1 MKTLTG
7 MGGLGN
13 AQELAELLRQMGRGP
28 DSMLAHI
35 TPEEAQMLLESGGSG
50 TINPMTG
57 LPEFVPS
64 ADNDYRAQILAS
76 EPPDYSGG
84 QPYYGTTQTGFNQA
98 LEAADE
104 FYPNQM
110 TQRQQYDLPQVVYAA
125 DPEGDKLLGGFDY
138 TGGQNLQRF
147 QRDFGPQYTPGGKF
161 VGMTRLPTE
170 SPAETLRLQEYAQ
183 SLRTPQ
189 EVQPSV
195 LDRLMGGL
203 QSAETG
209 YQDFTQNYP
218 MLSRLLTTGVSSL
231 PAVLAARSSR
241 REGRAAADE
250 LRALGAPLREQAEA
264 LRQQALTG
272 GLTPQQ
278 ARQEEA
284 RRASMR
290 QAAST
295 RGATSGTQQAMI
307 ENTLARER
315 AGLSETNL
323 NNAIKQLNLANAYD
337 EAAIRAKLQSDVQT
351 ANVLANILGNLAQAT
366 AGTSIP
372 NQGQQNNQNRQTSQ
386 LTSSMPAEAVTRR
399 AEVK

>member
-50 TINPMTG
+50 RMNPMTG
-57 LPEFVPS
+57 LPEF
-64 ADNDYRAQILAS
+64 Q
-76 EPPDYSGG
+76 PDYN
-84 QPYYGTTQTGFNQA
+84 YDV
-98 LEAADE
+98 EAQE
-104 FYPNQM
+104 
-110 TQRQQYDLPQVVYAA
+110 
-125 DPEGDKLLGGFDY
+125 GGFYGDPY
-138 TGGQNLQRF
+138 DIGFGTGEFAPPVQPADIQGMAPEQFERFTSQQPMFTGEGSLAPPNFQPFDSGQQRF
-147 QRDFGPQYTPGGKF
+147 ADSFQPFQTQ
-161 VGMTRLPTE
+161 
-170 SPAETLRLQEYAQ
+170 SPAETMRLQEYAQ
-183 SLRTPQ
+183 GLRTPQ
-189 EVQPSV
+189 EVQPSI
-195 LDRLMGGL
+195 LDRLKGGL

-250 LRALGAPLREQAEA
+250 LRALGRPLREQAEA

-337 EAAIRAKLQSDVQT
+337 EAAIRARLQSDTQT

>member
-50 TINPMTG
+50 TMNPMTG

-98 LEAADE
+98 VEAAE
-104 FYPNQM
+104 QFFPGQM
-110 TQRQQYDLPQVVYAA
+110 TQRQQYDLPQVS
-125 DPEGDKLLGGFDY
+125 GDNLLGGFEY
-138 TGGQNLQRF
+138 TGGQNQSRF
-147 QRDFGPQYTPGGKF
+147 PENFSPEYTPGGKF
-161 VGMTRLPTE
+161 VGMTRLPTDY
-170 SPAETLRLQEYAQ
+170 PAETMRLQEYAQ
-183 SLRTPQ
+183 GLRTPQ
-189 EVQPSV
+189 EVQPSI
-195 LDRLMGGL
+195 LDRLRGGL

-323 NNAIKQLNLANAYD
+323 NNAIK
-337 EAAIRAKLQSDVQT
+337 T
-351 ANVLANILGNLAQAT
+351 A
-366 AGTSIP
+366 
-372 NQGQQNNQNRQTSQ
+372 
-386 LTSSMPAEAVTRR
+386 
-399 AEVK
+399 

>member
-35 TPEEAQMLLESGGSG
+35 TPEEAQMLLEAGGSG
-50 TINPMTG
+50 TMNPMTG
-57 LPEFVPS
+57 LPEF
-64 ADNDYRAQILAS
+64 Q
-76 EPPDYSGG
+76 PDYNYDVEAQEGG
-84 QPYYGTTQTGFNQA
+84 FYGEMPNFNYDVEAQPGGFYGEMSQQPQFNYDVEAQPGGFYGTNVTNLTDIGFGPGQFQPAMPQTQGLELSPTRGVRGMTPDQFERFTADDQA
-98 LEAADE
+98 QPAGIGDRLRGLEAKYGE
-104 FYPNQM
+104 
-110 TQRQQYDLPQVVYAA
+110 
-125 DPEGDKLLGGFDY
+125 
-138 TGGQNLQRF
+138 
-147 QRDFGPQYTPGGKF
+147 
-161 VGMTRLPTE
+161 
-170 SPAETLRLQEYAQ
+170 
-183 SLRTPQ
+183 
-189 EVQPSV
+189 
-195 LDRLMGGL
+195 
-203 QSAETG
+203 
-209 YQDFTQNYP
+209 FTQNYP
-218 MLSRLLTTGVSSL
+218 MLSRLLTTGAASL
-231 PAVLAARSSR
+231 PSLLAARSAR
-241 REGRAAADE
+241 REGRSAANE

-323 NNAIKQLNLANAYD
+323 NNAIKQLNLAIAYD

-366 AGTSIP
+366 AGASIP

>member
-1 MKTLTG
+1 V
-7 MGGLGN
+7 N
-13 AQELAELLRQMGRGP
+13 
-28 DSMLAHI
+28 
-35 TPEEAQMLLESGGSG
+35 
-50 TINPMTG
+50 
-57 LPEFVPS
+57 
-64 ADNDYRAQILAS
+64 
-76 EPPDYSGG
+76 
-84 QPYYGTTQTGFNQA
+84 
-98 LEAADE
+98 
-104 FYPNQM
+104 
-110 TQRQQYDLPQVVYAA
+110 
-125 DPEGDKLLGGFDY
+125 KLK
-138 TGGQNLQRF
+138 N
-147 QRDFGPQYTPGGKF
+147 
-161 VGMTRLPTE
+161 
-170 SPAETLRLQEYAQ
+170 
-183 SLRTPQ
+183 
-189 EVQPSV
+189 
-195 LDRLMGGL
+195 
-203 QSAETG
+203 
-209 YQDFTQNYP
+209 
-218 MLSRLLTTGVSSL
+218 
-231 PAVLAARSSR
+231 
-241 REGRAAADE
+241 
-250 LRALGAPLREQAEA
+250 

-295 RGATSGTQQAMI
+295 RGATTGTQQAMI

>member
-28 DSMLAHI
+28 DTMLAHI

-50 TINPMTG
+50 TMNPMTG
-57 LPEFVPS
+57 LPEF
-64 ADNDYRAQILAS
+64 Q
-76 EPPDYSGG
+76 PDYN
-84 QPYYGTTQTGFNQA
+84 YDV
-98 LEAADE
+98 EAQE
-104 FYPNQM
+104 
-110 TQRQQYDLPQVVYAA
+110 
-125 DPEGDKLLGGFDY
+125 GGFYGEIPNYDVEA
-138 TGGQNLQRF
+138 Q
-147 QRDFGPQYTPGGKF
+147 PGGFYGEMQQAPVPLQPEF
-161 VGMTRLPTE
+161 VSQPEIPMITAPAVDRYGMQPQFE
-170 SPAETLRLQEYAQ
+170 SPAETMRLQEYAQ
-183 SLRTPQ
+183 GLRTPQ
-189 EVQPSV
+189 EVQPSI
-195 LDRLMGGL
+195 LDRLKGGL

-209 YQDFTQNYP
+209 YQEFTQNYP

-231 PAVLAARSSR
+231 PAVLAARSAR
-241 REGRAAADE
+241 REGRSAANE
-250 LRALGAPLREQAEA
+250 LRALGRPLREQAEA
-264 LRQQALTG
+264 LRQQALSG

-295 RGATSGTQQAMI
+295 RGATTGTQQAMI

-337 EAAIRAKLQSDVQT
+337 EAAIRAKLQSDTQT

>member
-1 MKTLTG
+1 MRTLTG

-50 TINPMTG
+50 TMNPMTG

-64 ADNDYRAQILAS
+64 ADADYRAQIFTT
-76 EPPDYSGG
+76 EPPDY
-84 QPYYGTTQTGFNQA
+84 YGTSQTGFNQA
-98 LEAADE
+98 LEAAE
-104 FYPNQM
+104 QIPFEAM
-110 TQRQQYDLPQVVYAA
+110 TPRQQYDMPQ
-125 DPEGDKLLGGFDY
+125 ELGNNLLGGFEY
-138 TGGQNLQRF
+138 TGGQGLKQF
-147 QRDFGPQYTPGGKF
+147 QTDYGPQFTPGGEF

-170 SPAETLRLQEYAQ
+170 FPAETLRLQEYAQ

-195 LDRLMGGL
+195 LDRLRGGL

-250 LRALGAPLREQAEA
+250 LRALGAPLRQEAEN
-264 LRQQALTG
+264 LRRQALTG

-337 EAAIRAKLQSDVQT
+337 EAAIRAKLQSDTQT

>member
-50 TINPMTG
+50 RMNPMTG
-57 LPEFVPS
+57 LPEFQPEYNYDVEAQEGGFYGRESLPDNLEVNYGDIP
-64 ADNDYRAQILAS
+64 ADS
-76 EPPDYSGG
+76 
-84 QPYYGTTQTGFNQA
+84 FNQPLYPPPNPFSTPA
-98 LEAADE
+98 SVTREMTAPPVFDIGFGPGQFQPAIPQTRGLELSPVRGMAPEQFERFTADDQAQPAGIGDRLRGLEAKYGE
-104 FYPNQM
+104 F
-110 TQRQQYDLPQVVYAA
+110 
-125 DPEGDKLLGGFDY
+125 
-138 TGGQNLQRF
+138 
-147 QRDFGPQYTPGGKF
+147 
-161 VGMTRLPTE
+161 
-170 SPAETLRLQEYAQ
+170 SQ
-183 SLRTPQ
+183 S
-189 EVQPSV
+189 
-195 LDRLMGGL
+195 
-203 QSAETG
+203 
-209 YQDFTQNYP
+209 YP
-218 MLSRLLTTGVSSL
+218 MLSRLLTTGASSL
-231 PAVLAARSSR
+231 PAILAARSSR

-250 LRALGAPLREQAEA
+250 LRALGQPLREQGEA

-315 AGLSETNL
+315 AGLAEVNL

-337 EAAIRAKLQSDVQT
+337 EAAIRARLQSDTQT
-351 ANVLANILGNLAQAT
+351 ANVLANILGNLAQAA

>member
-7 MGGLGN
+7 MGGLGG

-50 TINPMTG
+50 RMNPMTG
-57 LPEFVPS
+57 LPEF
-64 ADNDYRAQILAS
+64 Q
-76 EPPDYSGG
+76 PDYN
-84 QPYYGTTQTGFNQA
+84 YDV
-98 LEAADE
+98 EAQE
-104 FYPNQM
+104 
-110 TQRQQYDLPQVVYAA
+110 
-125 DPEGDKLLGGFDY
+125 GGFYGEMPNFNYDVEA
-138 TGGQNLQRF
+138 Q
-147 QRDFGPQYTPGGKF
+147 PGGFYGEMSQQPQFNYDVEAQPGGFYGQMQQASVPLRSEF
-161 VGMTRLPTE
+161 VGGGAPIPMVTADAVERYNMGRGQLATAPVAPAPAPPQQPI
-170 SPAETLRLQEYAQ
+170 SPPQQQSFRQE
-183 SLRTPQ
+183 
-189 EVQPSV
+189 
-195 LDRLMGGL
+195 
-203 QSAETG
+203 
-209 YQDFTQNYP
+209 YP
-218 MLSRLLTTGVSSL
+218 MLSRLLTTGVASL
-231 PAVLAARSSR
+231 PAAYFAGRAR
-241 REGRAAADE
+241 REGRGAESE
-250 LRALGAPLREQAEA
+250 LRAMAQPIREQAEA

-337 EAAIRAKLQSDVQT
+337 EAAIRAKLQSDTQT
-351 ANVLANILGNLAQAT
+351 SQILASIMGDLARAT
-366 AGTSIP
+366 AGQP
-372 NQGQQNNQNRQTSQ
+372 RGGQQTQQQIQPQMTQ
-386 LTSSMPAEAVTRR
+386 EPAVTRR
-399 AEVK
+399 PEVR

>member
-50 TINPMTG
+50 RMNPMTG

-76 EPPDYSGG
+76 ESPD
-84 QPYYGTTQTGFNQA
+84 YYGTSQTGFNQA
-98 LEAADE
+98 LEAAE
-104 FYPNQM
+104 QFFPEQM
-110 TQRQQYDLPQVVYAA
+110 TQRQQYDLPQA
-125 DPEGDKLLGGFDY
+125 PGDNLLGGFEY
-138 TGGQNLQRF
+138 TGGQNLSRF
-147 QRDFGPQYTPGGKF
+147 PKDFGPFNTPPVAKF

-170 SPAETLRLQEYAQ
+170 FPCRNIAIARIRS

-189 EVQPSV
+189 EVQPSI
-195 LDRLMGGL
+195 LDRLRGGL

-231 PAVLAARSSR
+231 PAVLAARSAR
-241 REGRAAADE
+241 REGRSAANE
-250 LRALGAPLREQAEA
+250 LRALGRPLREQAEA

-295 RGATSGTQQAMI
+295 RGATTGTQQAMI

-323 NNAIKQLNLANAYD
+323 NNAIRQLNLANAYD
-337 EAAIRAKLQSDVQT
+337 EAAIRAKLQSDTQT
-351 ANVLANILGNLAQAT
+351 AQILASIMGDLARAT
-366 AGTSIP
+366 AGQP
-372 NQGQQNNQNRQTSQ
+372 RGGQQTQQQIQPQMTQ
-386 LTSSMPAEAVTRR
+386 EPAVTRR
-399 AEVK
+399 PEVR

>member
-50 TINPMTG
+50 RMNPMTG
-57 LPEFVPS
+57 LPEF
-64 ADNDYRAQILAS
+64 Q
-76 EPPDYSGG
+76 PDYNYDVEAQEGG
-84 QPYYGTTQTGFNQA
+84 FMAKCP
-98 LEAADE
+98 E
-104 FYPNQM
+104 FY
-110 TQRQQYDLPQVVYAA
+110 YDVEAQP
-125 DPEGDKLLGGFDY
+125 GGFY
-138 TGGQNLQRF
+138 GEMQQAAVPLQREF
-147 QRDFGPQYTPGGKF
+147 VSQPEIPMVLTAPAVDRYGMQPQF
-161 VGMTRLPTE
+161 E
-170 SPAETLRLQEYAQ
+170 SPAETMRLQEYAQ
-183 SLRTPQ
+183 GLRTPQ
-189 EVQPSV
+189 EVQPSI
-195 LDRLMGGL
+195 LDRLKGGL

-323 NNAIKQLNLANAYD
+323 NNAIRQLNLANAYD
-337 EAAIRAKLQSDVQT
+337 EAAIRAKLQSDTQT
-351 ANVLANILGNLAQAT
+351 SQILASIMGDLARAT
-366 AGTSIP
+366 AGQP
-372 NQGQQNNQNRQTSQ
+372 RGGQQTQQQIQPQMTQ
-386 LTSSMPAEAVTRR
+386 EPAVTRR
-399 AEVK
+399 PEVR

>member
-50 TINPMTG
+50 RMNPMTG
-57 LPEFVPS
+57 LPEF
-64 ADNDYRAQILAS
+64 Q
-76 EPPDYSGG
+76 PDYN
-84 QPYYGTTQTGFNQA
+84 YDV
-98 LEAADE
+98 EAQE
-104 FYPNQM
+104 
-110 TQRQQYDLPQVVYAA
+110 
-125 DPEGDKLLGGFDY
+125 GGFYGEIPNYDVEAQP
-138 TGGQNLQRF
+138 GGFYGEMQQAAVPLQREF
-147 QRDFGPQYTPGGKF
+147 VSQPEIPMVTAPAVDRYGMQPQF
-161 VGMTRLPTE
+161 E
-170 SPAETLRLQEYAQ
+170 SPAETMRLQEYAQ
-183 SLRTPQ
+183 GLRTPQ
-189 EVQPSV
+189 EVQPSI
-195 LDRLMGGL
+195 LDRLKGGL

-218 MLSRLLTTGVSSL
+218 MLSRLLTTGAASL
-231 PAVLAARSSR
+231 PSLLAARSAR
-241 REGRAAADE
+241 REGGAAADE
-250 LRALGAPLREQAEA
+250 LRALGAPLRQEAEN
-264 LRQQALTG
+264 LRRQALTG

-337 EAAIRAKLQSDVQT
+337 EAAIRAKLQSDTQT
-351 ANVLANILGNLAQAT
+351 SQILASIMGDLARAT
-366 AGTSIP
+366 AGQP
-372 NQGQQNNQNRQTSQ
+372 RGGQQTQQQIQPQMTQ
-386 LTSSMPAEAVTRR
+386 EPAVTRR
-399 AEVK
+399 PEVR

>member
-50 TINPMTG
+50 TMNPMTG

-98 LEAADE
+98 VEAAE
-104 FYPNQM
+104 QFFPGQM
-110 TQRQQYDLPQVVYAA
+110 TQRQQYDLPQVS
-125 DPEGDKLLGGFDY
+125 GDNLLGSFEY
-138 TGGQNLQRF
+138 TGGQNQSRF
-147 QRDFGPQYTPGGKF
+147 PENFSPEYTPGGKF
-161 VGMTRLPTE
+161 VGMTRLPTDY
-170 SPAETLRLQEYAQ
+170 PAETMRLQEYAQ
-183 SLRTPQ
+183 GLRTPQ
-189 EVQPSV
+189 EVQPSI
-195 LDRLMGGL
+195 LDRLKGGL

-337 EAAIRAKLQSDVQT
+337 EAAIRAKLQSDTQT
-351 ANVLANILGNLAQAT
+351 SQILASIMGDLARAT
-366 AGTSIP
+366 AGQP
-372 NQGQQNNQNRQTSQ
+372 RGGQQTQQQIQPQMTQ
-386 LTSSMPAEAVTRR
+386 EPAVTRR
-399 AEVK
+399 PEVR